1 MRVTRFTA
9 LGALAVFG
17 LSGCAAMQ
25 EREWGRCGV
34 AGAVIGGA
42 AGALGGGLGVH
53 ELESGHSGE
62 ASNAEVAAGAGV
74 GLVVGAG
81 LGAVAGH
88 LLCDPKPMPPPPPPP
103 PPPAPK
109 PIAHLG
115 GTNFDFNKA
124 TIKPDGKKILDG
136 AIKTLKD
143 NPNTRV
149 TIEGHTDSVGSDAYN
164 QKLSERRAESVK
176 DYLVSGG
183 ISASR
188 LSTVGYGE
196 SKPIASNATEAGRAE
211 NRRVDLMPK

>member
-1 MRVTRFTA
+1 MHVTRFTA

-42 AGALGGGLGVH
+42 AGALGGGLGTNAWEGGGDDVDNG
-53 ELESGHSGE
+53 EL
-62 ASNAEVAAGAGV
+62 AAGAGV
-74 GLVVGAG
+74 GLLVGAG

-88 LLCDPKPMPPPPPPP
+88 LLCDPKPEAPPPPPP

-115 GTNFDFNKA
+115 GANFDFNKA
-124 TIKPDGKKILDG
+124 TLKPEGKKILDG
-136 AIKTLKD
+136 AVKTMKD
-143 NPNTRV
+143 NPTMKV
-149 TIEGHTDSVGSDAYN
+149 TIEGHTDSVGSDSYN
-164 QKLSERRAESVK
+164 QKLSERRAESAK

-183 ISASR
+183 ISAGR
-188 LSTVGYGE
+188 ISTVGYGE
-196 SKPIASNATEAGRAE
+196 TKPVASNATEAGRAE

>member
-42 AGALGGGLGVH
+42 AGALGGGLGTDAWEGGGHGVDNG
-53 ELESGHSGE
+53 EL
-62 ASNAEVAAGAGV
+62 AAGAGV
-74 GLVVGAG
+74 GLLVGAG

-88 LLCDPKPMPPPPPPP
+88 LLCDPKPQPPPPPPP

-115 GTNFDFNKA
+115 GANFDFNKA
-124 TIKPDGKKILDG
+124 TLKPEGKKILDG
-136 AIKTLKD
+136 AVKTMKD
-143 NPNTRV
+143 NPTMKV
-149 TIEGHTDSVGSDAYN
+149 TIEGHTDSVGSDSYN
-164 QKLSERRAESVK
+164 QKLSERRAESAK

-183 ISASR
+183 ISAGR
-188 LSTVGYGE
+188 ISTVGYGE
-196 SKPIASNATEAGRAE
+196 TKPVASNATEEGRAE

>member
-9 LGALAVFG
+9 LGALAMFG

-34 AGAVIGGA
+34 AGAVLGGA
-42 AGALGGGLGVH
+42 AGALGGGLGVY
-53 ELESGHSGE
+53 ELESGE
-62 ASNAEVAAGAGV
+62 AGAASDAEIAAGAGV
-74 GLVVGAG
+74 GLLVGAG

-88 LLCDPKPMPPPPPPP
+88 LLCDPKPAPPPPPP

-124 TIKPDGKKILDG
+124 TLKPEGKHILDG
-136 AIKTLKD
+136 AIKTMKD
-143 NPNTRV
+143 NPNTRIS
-149 TIEGHTDSVGSDAYN
+149 IEGHTDSVGSHAYN
-164 QKLSERRAESVK
+164 MKLSERRAESVK
-176 DYLVSGG
+176 DYLVAGG

-188 LSTVGYGE
+188 MTTVGYGE
-196 SKPIASNATEAGRAE
+196 TKPIASNSTEEGRAE